1 MELFKSIAHPT
12 ELWALLKFKYGGG
25 KEMVMPKVEYVSS
38 RPQIYLLVGNILSVV
53 RWMSSK

>member
-25 KEMVMPKVEYVSS
+25 KEMVMPKVEYVSAQ
-38 RPQIYLLVGNILSVV
+38 PQILFVKLYPVLRTIDEL
-53 RWMSSK
+53 

>member
-25 KEMVMPKVEYVSS
+25 KEMVMPQSGIRECTATNTVCD
-38 RPQIYLLVGNILSVV
+38 ILSVV
-53 RWMSSK
+53 R